1 MVYSGF
7 AADILAGIF
16 SNSCKIGLGSGE
28 LVPVSGGGYADQ
40 SGSKASWAHTTE
52 NGRPTVTNNAKF
64 YFPDVTAAYTASYIH
79 IKQSFG
85 GKTDALLVSMPIT
98 DSSGDP
104 NPLTAAVGEQ
114 IKVNKYAAGAGRG
127 IKVQLWLPEV

>member
-40 SGSKASWAHTTE
+40 SGSKASWTHSTE
-52 NGRPTVTNNAKF
+52 SGRPTVINNAKF
-64 YFPDVTAAYTASYIH
+64 YFPDVTEAYTASHIH
-79 IKQSFG
+79 IKLSYG
-85 GKTDALLVSMPIT
+85 GKTNVILVSMPIT
-98 DSSGDP
+98 DSNGDP
-104 NPLTAAVGEQ
+104 DPLTAAVGEQ
-114 IKVNKYAAGAGRG
+114 IKVNKYVAGAGRG
-127 IKVQLWLPEV
+127 IKAQLWLPEV